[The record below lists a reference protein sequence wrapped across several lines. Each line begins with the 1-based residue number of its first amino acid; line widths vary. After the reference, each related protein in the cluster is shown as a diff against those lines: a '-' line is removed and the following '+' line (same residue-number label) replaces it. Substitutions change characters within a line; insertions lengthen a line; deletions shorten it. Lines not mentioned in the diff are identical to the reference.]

1 VQKAI
6 DASVAASNFQLSQLR
21 DELAAANSTVSQ
33 LREEVDA
40 ANSSN
45 SSKHSDSLDALD
57 AANEKV
63 KLLSA
68 ERDGLQGDLASAEKK
83 IASLEADLAA
93 ALKNGGSSNS
103 SGELSSD
110 ALKLVMQDVYT
121 KACEMFVTDDMD
133 DADAAAGKQ
142 SLKVLRAV
150 LKAVSKDRSSA

>member
-45 SSKHSDSLDALD
+45 SDSLDALD